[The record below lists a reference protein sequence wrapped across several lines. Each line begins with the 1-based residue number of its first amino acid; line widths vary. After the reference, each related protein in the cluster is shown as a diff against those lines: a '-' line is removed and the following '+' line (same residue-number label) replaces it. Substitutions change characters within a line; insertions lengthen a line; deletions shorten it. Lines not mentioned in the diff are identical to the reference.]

1 VGAADLA
8 LAAVE
13 PLLAGQQATG
23 GWGYHRDV
31 PDDCDSTAY
40 ALAFLAGAGS
50 AAADAVAAGTARLL
64 SQQRADGGFATY
76 GDGRA
81 IRAFMR
87 LPAQVPLDGW
97 TSTHPEVTA
106 AAGLALAAVGAR
118 DPAERAWAC
127 LAALQ
132 HAEGGWQS
140 YWWTNDLYA
149 TALAV
154 RLART
159 LGIASKEIGRAV
171 EWCERGQTHCGAWRD
186 GHSGAHSVFATA
198 LGLLVLGPDGDTET
212 VAQGRDWLLATQRP
226 DGGWDGEYALRIPP
240 QQCRNPAVHT
250 AWQEDGL
257 AAGAVIRD
265 QGGCYVTAT
274 VLRALAE

>member
-1 VGAADLA
+1 MGAADVAHAA
-8 LAAVE
+8 LE
-13 PLLAGQQATG
+13 PLLAGQQANG
-23 GWGYHRDV
+23 GWGYHRCV

-40 ALAFLAGAGS
+40 ALAFLAGIGPE
-50 AAADAVAAGTARLL
+50 AADAVAAGAARLL
-64 SQQRADGGFATY
+64 YQQRADGGFATY

-81 IRAFMR
+81 IRAFMQ
-87 LPAQVPLDGW
+87 LPAQVSLDGW

-106 AAGLALAAVGAR
+106 AAGLALTAAGER
-118 DPAERAWAC
+118 DAAERAWAC
-127 LAALQ
+127 LAKLQ
-132 HAEGGWQS
+132 REDGGWQS

-159 LGIASKEIGRAV
+159 LGTGTKEVVRAV

-186 GHSGAHSVFATA
+186 NRNGAHSIFATA
-198 LGLLVLGPDGDTET
+198 LGLLVLGPDGDGET
-212 VAQGRDWLLATQRP
+212 LAQGREWLLATQRP

-240 QQCRNPAVHT
+240 QHCRDPAEQT

-274 VLRALAE
+274 VLMALAA